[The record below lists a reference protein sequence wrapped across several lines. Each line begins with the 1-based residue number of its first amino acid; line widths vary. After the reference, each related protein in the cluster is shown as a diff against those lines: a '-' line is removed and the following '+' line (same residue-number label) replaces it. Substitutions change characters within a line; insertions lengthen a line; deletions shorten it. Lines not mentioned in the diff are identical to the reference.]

1 MTPVWQRSGE
11 LWRAWQLITFTA
23 MAEREVLRVHPEAMH
38 GASQALSGAAKD
50 LHSRLIE
57 LDGQVREMLAGW
69 QGGAGGAYG
78 QAWDLW
84 HRGTAEVQ
92 QGLAILAKA
101 VGAVGVDFQNQESDS
116 VQTLSGVDRG

>member
-1 MTPVWQRSGE
+1 M
-11 LWRAWQLITFTA
+11 ITVTA

-57 LDGQVREMLAGW
+57 LDGQVQEMLAGW

-84 HRGTAEVQ
+84 HRGAAEVQ
-92 QGLAILAKA
+92 QGLALLAKA
-101 VGAVGVDFQNQESDS
+101 VGVVGVDFQAQESAS
-116 VQTLSGVDRG
+116 TQALRGVYRG